1 MPILLQNC
9 PLGGHQMATLA
20 TINLTTSHYIR
31 TKFAGILGWKTLISR
46 MGHRRDVR
54 TRARLFRALAR
65 LASQT
70 TVAVA
75 MQQARHCD
83 FPGQKSEARR
93 KNIRGFVGRDFPRP
107 IEGVFG
113 QRRLTDRPRFFALDK
128 RAHRGHRRNTAV
140 ARQ

>member
-1 MPILLQNC
+1 
-9 PLGGHQMATLA
+9 MATLA

-93 KNIRGFVGRDFPRP
+93 NAAHKWPRKHPRIRRERFSSADRRSVRTTSLNRP
-107 IEGVFG
+107 AAFF
-113 QRRLTDRPRFFALDK
+113 RF
-128 RAHRGHRRNTAV
+128 R
-140 ARQ
+140 

>member
-1 MPILLQNC
+1 
-9 PLGGHQMATLA
+9 MATLA

-93 KNIRGFVGRDFPRP
+93 NAAQKWPKNIRGFVGRDFPRP

-113 QRRLTDRPRFFALDK
+113 QRRLTDRPRFSALDK
-128 RAHRGHRRNTAV
+128 RAHRGHRRNAAV